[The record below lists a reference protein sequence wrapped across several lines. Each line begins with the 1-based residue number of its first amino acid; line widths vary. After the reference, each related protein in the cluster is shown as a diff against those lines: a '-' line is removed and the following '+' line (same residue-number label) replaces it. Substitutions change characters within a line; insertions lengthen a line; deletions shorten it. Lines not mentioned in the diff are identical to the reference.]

1 MKKPP
6 VRTGIY
12 EPPAKTLPFIA
23 LVISA
28 EGRQKVK
35 TFATRK
41 EAIAFTQKYE
51 AEFDVQPEKNVVSG
65 TRKPARNLKRTGK
78 ANAKVHRAR

>member
-1 MKKPP
+1 MKKQP

-41 EAIAFTQKYE
+41 EAMAFTGKYE
-51 AEFDVQPEKNVVSG
+51 AEFNVQPEKALVSG
-65 TRKPARNLKRTGK
+65 TRKPARKLKRTGK
-78 ANAKVHRAR
+78 VKAKVNRAR